1 MLYFLHHLI
10 THLLDI
16 THSQTNT
23 SNCNDF
29 GSLWFYPSL
38 GFTPLERC
46 DNYCIWCTCKRVI
59 CVEIWSIKL
68 ISLIIILIFLLFLV
82 CTLNYSYVCSLFLA
96 GSIPSD
102 GLAPSVQ
109 SLHKYTPR
117 NSVTVYSTIYTIVY
131 MVLCLLTSKWGC
143 QHAFCT
149 LEIKQYPLIRIW
161 TLNLLLHLASLLPR
175 GRCILIEVT

>member
-82 CTLNYSYVCSLFLA
+82 CTLIIHMCVHCSMQDQSHPMAWHLRSSHCTNTLLVIQSLF
-96 GSIPSD
+96 IPQYIPLYIWYCACSHLSED
-102 GLAPSVQ
+102 VNMHSV
-109 SLHKYTPR
+109 L
-117 NSVTVYSTIYTIVY
+117 
-131 MVLCLLTSKWGC
+131 
-143 QHAFCT
+143 
-149 LEIKQYPLIRIW
+149 
-161 TLNLLLHLASLLPR
+161 
-175 GRCILIEVT
+175 